1 MALFEAILADFS
13 YSYFLTFW
21 VGNVSYKEE
30 KIFLIINW

>member
-21 VGNVSYKEE
+21 VGNVS
-30 KIFLIINW
+30 FNLF